1 MKYLYFFIFIL
12 LTSLVKANKIEI
24 IPNQT
29 TIRYEY
35 NKETESKTKIVEKI
49 IGDEIITIKSDVNSN
64 DIDIKHE
71 FLNWIILDYQN
82 RVSNSI
88 KEYTKIDEKTF
99 RSTYCELSEKPNSK
113 FKSSIMKLFLNST
126 LKLFRLET

>member
-99 RSTYCELSEKPNSK
+99 RSTYCELSQKPNSK
-113 FKSSIMKLFLNST
+113 FNKLYNACIVDEEGKITFP
-126 LKLFRLET
+126 